1 MELKDTIKMMQSTNY
16 KERFKA
22 EYNQL
27 VIRYNSLNRMIED
40 WDKGCLS
47 FEPTCPRSTYDL
59 QLKAMKDYITVLEV
73 RAVMESIEL

>member
-16 KERFKA
+16 KEKFKA

-27 VIRYNSLNRMIED
+27 VIRYNSLNRIIED

-47 FEPTCPRSTYDL
+47 FKPTCPRSTYDL